1 MLPLTPP
8 FTISCQCLFDRI
20 STVSPINFRRRT
32 IFRSFSQNIDHLSVF
47 DDFKVSCND
56 MATGFISKLR
66 FVTFAR
72 SGTIIKD
79 VRIRTD
85 RGVIKNN
92 TSSRFFIT
100 VTNNGR
106 FFVIKTWRYSLI
118 NYKVCVFGSKVCVF
132 LINIL
137 HNIAAVTK
145 NRTLGKN
152 HVFC

>member
-1 MLPLTPP
+1 MLPLTPL
-8 FTISCQCLFDRI
+8 FTISYQCLFDSI

-32 IFRSFSQNIDHLSVF
+32 IFRSFSQNIDHLSIF
-47 DDFKVSCND
+47 DDFEVSCND

-92 TSSRFFIT
+92 TSSRFFVT
-100 VTNNGR
+100 VTNNGW
-106 FFVIKTWRYSLI
+106 FFVIKTSKHHIVQLI
-118 NYKVCVFGSKVCVF
+118 GEQFWDN
-132 LINIL
+132 
-137 HNIAAVTK
+137 
-145 NRTLGKN
+145 LG
-152 HVFC
+152 FDD